1 MVCLISEEI
10 CDVFYFTAAPLP
22 EVCAKHFLHHW
33 DQGGGD
39 ERDQSSKHATLDS
52 EHFRLDRVRRS
63 FSPGICSS
71 IKRDVVVE
79 VVDVALVVG
88 GL

>member
-1 MVCLISEEI
+1 MGE
-10 CDVFYFTAAPLP
+10 A
-22 EVCAKHFLHHW
+22 
-33 DQGGGD
+33 D

-52 EHFRLDRVRRS
+52 EHFRLARVRRS

>member
-1 MVCLISEEI
+1 MMSFILRLLHFQKYVLNTFSE
-10 CDVFYFTAAPLP
+10 APPLG
-22 EVCAKHFLHHW
+22 EA
-33 DQGGGD
+33 D

>member
-1 MVCLISEEI
+1 MSFILRLLHFQKYVLNTFSEASTIGIRVE
-10 CDVFYFTAAPLP
+10 A
-22 EVCAKHFLHHW
+22 
-33 DQGGGD
+33 D

-52 EHFRLDRVRRS
+52 EHFRLARVRRS